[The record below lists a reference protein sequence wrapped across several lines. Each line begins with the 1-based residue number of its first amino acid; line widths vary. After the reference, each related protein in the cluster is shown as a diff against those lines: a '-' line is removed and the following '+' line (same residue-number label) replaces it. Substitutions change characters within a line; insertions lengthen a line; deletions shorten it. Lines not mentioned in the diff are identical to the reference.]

1 MCNLCNDEH
10 HGMPRRDFVKTMSIS
25 LTGVSIGAG
34 KIMNDQ
40 VTDSFT
46 SADKKITTICC
57 AFLYPPS
64 KTLEKEGY
72 YSWPGSDFDAE
83 ERQIQYMSRIK
94 EIESKLDIRITM
106 DEKPLDEAADVDK
119 FITEIKT
126 TNPDGLLLIPFK
138 KSHYDHIIR
147 IVEETRIPSVILAS
161 LGILLMEHIMQL
173 RDRTGVYLINSL
185 DDLEAVESGLKMI
198 KTSCWLYDAVIV
210 SIDGNDVVENLVPF
224 LGTKVR
230 RIPHQR
236 FYDYFANQ
244 KANEDVLALAKQ
256 YISKAVKIVQ
266 PTKEDVIEAAKSY
279 FVFKKILA
287 EEKADALMMNC
298 LPGLRKPHKHVPPCM
313 GFMSLQDEGV
323 PMGCQADLNA
333 TLTMLLMKGL
343 SDKPG
348 FMHNVSFN
356 TEKNLYFCAHC
367 TSPSR
372 MSGISM
378 PAEPY
383 ELMNHCEAGW
393 GTVPRV
399 LFKEGQEVTIALYMT
414 NEKRPQLFLYSGE
427 ITGCPPIPPTGGCR
441 TNAETTINE
450 FERGS
455 DLKGRGHMV
464 MFYGQYVK
472 QLKQFCQLYNIEVVV

>member
-1 MCNLCNDEH
+1 MCNLDNYEH
-10 HGMPRRDFVKTMSIS
+10 YGMPRRDFIKTMGIS
-25 LTGVSIGAG
+25 AAGLSIGAG
-34 KIMNDQ
+34 SNMNDQ
-40 VTDSFT
+40 AINDTKQT
-46 SADKKITTICC
+46 DKKITTIRC

-64 KTLEKEGY
+64 TTLEKEGY
-72 YSWPGSDFDAE
+72 YSWPGSDFGAE
-83 ERQIQYMSRIK
+83 ERQSQYMSRIR
-94 EIESKLDIRITM
+94 EIESKLDIRIIM
-106 DEKPLDEAADVDK
+106 DNKPLDEPADVEK
-119 FITEIKT
+119 FIAEVKT

-138 KSHYDHIIR
+138 KSHYDYIVS

-173 RDRTGVYLINSL
+173 RDRTGVYLINSP
-185 DDLEAVESGLKMI
+185 DDLEAVWSGLKMI
-198 KTSCWLYDAVIV
+198 KTNCWLRDAVIV
-210 SIDGNDVVENLVPF
+210 SIDGNDVAETTVPF

-236 FYDYFANQ
+236 FYDYFASQ
-244 KANEDVLALAKQ
+244 KTNEDILALAEQ
-256 YISKAVKIVQ
+256 YMSGAVKIVQ
-266 PTKEDVIEAAKSY
+266 PTREDIIESAKNY

-383 ELMNHCEAGW
+383 ELMSHCESGW

-399 LFKEGQEVTIALYMT
+399 LFKKGQEVTIALYMT
-414 NEKRPQLFLYSGE
+414 NERKPQLFLYSGE
-427 ITGCPPIPPTGGCR
+427 IIGCPPIPPTGGCR
-441 TNAETTINE
+441 TNVETTINE

-464 MFYGQYVK
+464 MFYGHYVK
-472 QLKQFCQLYNIEVVV
+472 QLKQYCQLYNIEVVV